1 MNSSTTSWY
10 FVHIMSYP
18 LLLFMVILGH
28 FGEWFCFGTKWLVCL
43 VHDHKKSKPALRR
56 GFVDLNEPWQLPPTK
71 WSLRRSASQQTVP
84 HHVPLTAVFLSLE
97 GIRTLPESDGVSKSV
112 WQSKAI
118 PQDEVLTVFF
128 SNSVFLLGF
137 WRVFRFAKKVASRP
151 SDPRCNQGRWSGS
164 QRLKSRALTRGTVH
178 WSGQRNSKS
187 PCCGGLLRARS
198 AERRFQSP
206 LYGSA
211 ILLLPDFAMLAI

>member
-1 MNSSTTSWY
+1 
-10 FVHIMSYP
+10 MSYP

-43 VHDHKKSKPALRR
+43 VHDHKKANQLCAGVSWTWMSHGSYHQRNDLCGAQPVSKPCPTTCHWLQCFFPWRVFAPYLKVAWKWW
-56 GFVDLNEPWQLPPTK
+56 GFQVG
-71 WSLRRSASQQTVP
+71 
-84 HHVPLTAVFLSLE
+84 LT
-97 GIRTLPESDGVSKSV
+97 I
-112 WQSKAI
+112 QSHTSRLKTRWW
-118 PQDEVLTVFF
+118 PYFF

-137 WRVFRFAKKVASRP
+137 WRVSRLTKKVASRP

-164 QRLKSRALTRGTVH
+164 RRLKSRALTRGTVH

-198 AERRFQSP
+198 VERRFQSP

-211 ILLLPDFAMLAI
+211 ILLLPDFAMLGI